1 MSAMGFY
8 PVDPSSPN
16 YVLGSPIFDQV
27 IVHLGNGHDLK
38 IIAKNN
44 SDHNA
49 YIQSATLNG
58 KAWNKTYFSH
68 ADIVDGGVLVL
79 NMGRSP
85 IGNGEPLRIPPRH
98 RCPTSAE
105 KQRP

>member
-16 YVLGSPIFDQV
+16 YILGSPIFDEV
-27 IVHLGNGHDLK
+27 TIHMGNGSDLK
-38 IIAKNN
+38 IIAGNN
-44 SDHNA
+44 SDRNA

-79 NMGRSP
+79 TMGPQPNRKWGTAPDSA
-85 IGNGEPLRIPPRH
+85 PP
-98 RCPTSAE
+98 SMSD
-105 KQRP
+105 QR